1 MRSAYPPYADW
12 LNHHVP
18 ARTVYPMAN
27 PSSTR
32 AILIHGMGRTPLAML
47 VLAAR
52 LRAAGFRPVLFGYS
66 VTFETWD
73 GCLARLEKF
82 LGRHTSTGDFI
93 LVGHSLGSVLI
104 RAALPKLA
112 RSPVACFFLAP
123 PTVACAAARRL
134 APGRAYRLLTGEMG
148 QLLAD
153 ESFMAALPVP
163 GVPTKIYAG
172 TGGPVGR
179 YSPFGMEAN
188 DGVLAVRETL
198 LPLIPVKQVPAIHT
212 FIMNG
217 KDVAADIVRITRALT
232 LR

>member
-1 MRSAYPPYADW
+1 M
-12 LNHHVP
+12 
-18 ARTVYPMAN
+18 
-27 PSSTR
+27 R

-66 VTFETWD
+66 VTLETWE

-82 LGRHTSTGDFI
+82 LGRHAATGDFI

-104 RAALPKLA
+104 RAVLPKLA
-112 RSPVACFFLAP
+112 HPPLGCFFLAP

-134 APGRAYRLLTGEMG
+134 AARGVYRVIAGEMG
-148 QLLAD
+148 QLLAN
-153 ESFMAALPVP
+153 ESFMAGLPVP
-163 GVPTKIYAG
+163 GVPTKIYSG

-179 YSPFGMEAN
+179 YSPFGAEPN
-188 DGVLAVRETL
+188 DGVLAVSETGL
-198 LPLIPVKQVPAIHT
+198 AGVPLMRVPAIHT

-217 KDVAADIVRITRALT
+217 RAVAADIVQTAWALAGKA
-232 LR
+232 